1 MSRKLRLDCSGKT
14 SREVIDGLARG
25 LLTPGNGRR
34 LVLVVDNVHRI
45 QDSLTTLLKKL
56 LRFFNERQVRASIV
70 DPSGCATTLYEA
82 LGGNVQVEVCR
93 SEDEVSEPKEILIVE
108 DTEDSLEFVQTLL
121 EQAGHHVTAAR
132 TGKEAL
138 QVCAKRSFDLVLL
151 DMVLPDIDG
160 IAVARSLPAEKKPPI
175 VVMSAYLDRWSEG
188 DYAHAGLKRRLRKPF
203 RVAELLD
210 AVRRP

>member
-1 MSRKLRLDCSGKT
+1 MARKVRLDCSGKT
-14 SREVIDGLARG
+14 TREVIDGLARD
-25 LLTPGNGRR
+25 LPPGNGRR
-34 LVLVVDNVHRI
+34 LVVVVENVHRI

-56 LRFFNERQVRASIV
+56 LRFFNDRRIPASIV
-70 DPSGCATTLYEA
+70 DPSGCTTTIYDA

-93 SEDEVSEPKEILIVE
+93 SENEVSEPREILVVE
-108 DTEDSLEFVQTLL
+108 DTEDSLEFVKTLL
-121 EQAGHHVTAAR
+121 EQAGHRVTTAR

-138 QVCAKRSFDLVLL
+138 QVCARKSFDLVLL
-151 DMVLPDIDG
+151 DLVLPDIDG
-160 IAVARSLPAEKKPPI
+160 IAVARSIPSEKKPPI

-188 DYAHAGLKRRLRKPF
+188 EYANAGLRRRLRKPF